1 MSGTGRAGA
10 VLVGARVAS
19 VLVLVGALV
28 GLVWWWVAPVA
39 QVRIESTGGY
49 FVDPDPET
57 YVASDVWFA
66 GLSVVAG
73 AAAGALLW
81 RYSRAAMTAAVV
93 GLAAGGL
100 AGALVGRWVG
110 QYLGRVD
117 GAAASRLPVGSV
129 ISVPLKLQ
137 AEAALIALPVAAL
150 AGWLVH
156 DLVVDLRTARRDRRE
171 GFGPAPEHGLSDV
184 APADPSPAAVS
195 PVDPPEPAPPTS
207 A

>member
-1 MSGTGRAGA
+1 MNGSGRAGA
-10 VLVGARVAS
+10 VVVGARVAS

-57 YVASDVWFA
+57 FVASDVWFA

-73 AAAGALLW
+73 ATAGALLW
-81 RYSRAAMTAAVV
+81 RYSRRAMTAGVV
-93 GLAAGGL
+93 GLATGGL

-117 GAAASRLPVGSV
+117 GAAVSRLPVGSV
-129 ISVPLKLQ
+129 VSVPLKLQ
-137 AEAALIALPVAAL
+137 AGAALLALPVAAL
-150 AGWLVH
+150 AGWLLH
-156 DLVVDLRTARRDRRE
+156 DLVVDFRTARRERYE
-171 GFGPAPEHGLSDV
+171 GVGPAPDPGTPDV
-184 APADPSPAAVS
+184 GPADVSPAAVS
-195 PVDPPEPAPPTS
+195 PVDPPEPAPPPS

>member
-1 MSGTGRAGA
+1 MSGTGWSGA
-10 VLVGARVAS
+10 ALVGARVAS

-28 GLVWWWVAPVA
+28 GLVWWRVAPVA
-39 QVRIESTGGY
+39 QVRIESTGGF

-57 YVASDVWFA
+57 YVASDVWFV

-81 RYSRAAMTAAVV
+81 RYSRKAMTAAVV

-100 AGALVGRWVG
+100 VGALVGRWVG

-117 GAAASRLPVGSV
+117 GAEVSRLPVGSV
-129 ISVPLKLQ
+129 ISVPLRLQ
-137 AEAALIALPVAAL
+137 AGAALLALPVAAL

-156 DLVVDLRTARRDRRE
+156 DLVADFRAARRERRDGVGPE
-171 GFGPAPEHGLSDV
+171 LDHGTSSVGPAV
-184 APADPSPAAVS
+184 VS
-195 PVDPPEPAPPTS
+195 PVDPPKPAPPTS

>member
-10 VLVGARVAS
+10 ALVGARVAS

-28 GLVWWWVAPVA
+28 GVVWWRVAPVA

-57 YVASDVWFA
+57 YVASDVWFV
-66 GLSVVAG
+66 GLSVLAG

-81 RYSRAAMTAAVV
+81 RYSRKAMTAAVV

-110 QYLGRVD
+110 QYLGRVEVD
-117 GAAASRLPVGSV
+117 VSKLPVGSV
-129 ISVPLKLQ
+129 LSVPLKLQ
-137 AEAALIALPVAAL
+137 ASAAL
-150 AGWLVH
+150 
-156 DLVVDLRTARRDRRE
+156 
-171 GFGPAPEHGLSDV
+171 
-184 APADPSPAAVS
+184 
-195 PVDPPEPAPPTS
+195 
-207 A
+207 